1 MKNKTIAII
10 TFIIILFDFL
20 LTLIIVGYQSNL
32 LAIAAIIFAITKMNS
47 KQDITKYLSYFI
59 IIISVILIGYNTTQ
73 KKYYV
78 TKVDNK
84 NIKIEV
90 PNFIIKKG
98 KNQFKVI
105 FKDNATKNIKKYLNN
120 LSSENCNTKAY
131 YDKKQN
137 ISLINY
143 YVNENNEINFKI
155 VSGKYCD
162 SYKKETYNNYVPIKE
177 LRRKYSKKE
186 SIKDGYY
193 VRENNKIYNKNTLKE
208 FFNKVE
214 KNKTAFLRIIDVN
227 ELDQVTVTDI
237 TYKNNKFEIEYD
249 NTRDTKVNPSTS
261 YYKIYKNLGIKNNNL
276 YAYIDEYGDG
286 LNLGYVE

>member
-20 LTLIIVGYQSNL
+20 LTLLIVGYQSNL

-78 TKVDNK
+78 TKVGNK

-90 PNFIIKKG
+90 PNFTIKKG

-155 VSGKYCD
+155 VSGKFCD

>member
-78 TKVDNK
+78 TKVGNK

-155 VSGKYCD
+155 VSGKFCD

-276 YAYIDEYGDG
+276 YAYIEEYGDG

>member
-20 LTLIIVGYQSNL
+20 LTLLIVGYQSNL

-78 TKVDNK
+78 TKVGNK

>member
-78 TKVDNK
+78 TKVGNK

-155 VSGKYCD
+155 VSGKFCD
-162 SYKKETYNNYVPIKE
+162 SYKKETYNNYVAIKE

-193 VRENNKIYNKNTLKE
+193 VRENNKIYNKNTLNE

-214 KNKTAFLRIIDVN
+214 KKKTAFLRIIDVN

>member
-155 VSGKYCD
+155 VSGKFCD

-214 KNKTAFLRIIDVN
+214 KKKTAFLRIIDVN

-249 NTRDTKVNPSTS
+249 NTRDTKINPSTS

-276 YAYIDEYGDG
+276 YAYIEEYGDG

>member
-20 LTLIIVGYQSNL
+20 LTLLIVGYQSNL

-59 IIISVILIGYNTTQ
+59 IIISVILIGYNITQ

-78 TKVDNK
+78 TKVGNK

-155 VSGKYCD
+155 VSGKFCD

-276 YAYIDEYGDG
+276 YAYIEEYGDG

>member
-47 KQDITKYLSYFI
+47 KQDITKYISYFI

-78 TKVDNK
+78 TKVGNK

-90 PNFIIKKG
+90 PNFIVKKG

-155 VSGKYCD
+155 VSGKFCD
-162 SYKKETYNNYVPIKE
+162 SYKKETYNNYVAIKE

-214 KNKTAFLRIIDVN
+214 KKKTAFLRIIDVN

>member
-20 LTLIIVGYQSNL
+20 LTLLIVGYQSNL

-59 IIISVILIGYNTTQ
+59 IIISVILIGYNITQ

-78 TKVDNK
+78 TKVGNK

-155 VSGKYCD
+155 VSGKFCD
-162 SYKKETYNNYVPIKE
+162 SYKKETYNNYVAIKE

-214 KNKTAFLRIIDVN
+214 KKKTAFLRIIDVN

>member
-78 TKVDNK
+78 TKVGNK

-177 LRRKYSKKE
+177 LSRKYSKIE

-193 VRENNKIYNKNTLKE
+193 VRENNKIYNKNTLNE
-208 FFNKVE
+208 F
-214 KNKTAFLRIIDVN
+214 
-227 ELDQVTVTDI
+227 
-237 TYKNNKFEIEYD
+237 
-249 NTRDTKVNPSTS
+249 
-261 YYKIYKNLGIKNNNL
+261 
-276 YAYIDEYGDG
+276 
-286 LNLGYVE
+286 

>member
-1 MKNKTIAII
+1 MKNKAIAII

-20 LTLIIVGYQSNL
+20 LTLLIVGYQSNL

-78 TKVDNK
+78 TKVGNK

-162 SYKKETYNNYVPIKE
+162 SYKKETYNNYVAIKE

-214 KNKTAFLRIIDVN
+214 KKKTAFLRIIDVN

>member
-1 MKNKTIAII
+1 MKNKTITII

-59 IIISVILIGYNTTQ
+59 IIISVILIGYNITQ

-78 TKVDNK
+78 TKVGNK

-155 VSGKYCD
+155 VSGKFCD

-249 NTRDTKVNPSTS
+249 NTRDTKINPSTS

-276 YAYIDEYGDG
+276 YAYIEEYGDG

>member
-20 LTLIIVGYQSNL
+20 FTLIIVGYQSNL

-214 KNKTAFLRIIDVN
+214 KKKTAFLRIIDVN

>member
-20 LTLIIVGYQSNL
+20 FTLIIVGYQSNL

-78 TKVDNK
+78 TKVGNK

-90 PNFIIKKG
+90 PNFTIKKG

-214 KNKTAFLRIIDVN
+214 KKKTAFLRIIDVN

-249 NTRDTKVNPSTS
+249 NTRDTKINPSTS

-276 YAYIDEYGDG
+276 YAYIEEYGDG

>member
-78 TKVDNK
+78 TKVGNK

-162 SYKKETYNNYVPIKE
+162 SYKKETYNNYVAIKE

-249 NTRDTKVNPSTS
+249 NTRDTKINPSTS

-276 YAYIDEYGDG
+276 YAYIEEYGDG

>member
-78 TKVDNK
+78 TKVGNK

-90 PNFIIKKG
+90 PNFVIKKG

-162 SYKKETYNNYVPIKE
+162 SYKKETYNNYVAIKE
-177 LRRKYSKKE
+177 VSRKYSKKE

-193 VRENNKIYNKNTLKE
+193 VRENNKIYNKNTLTE

-214 KNKTAFLRIIDVN
+214 KKKTAFLRIIDVN
-227 ELDQVTVTDI
+227 ELDQVTITDI

-276 YAYIDEYGDG
+276 YAYIEEYGDG

>member
-20 LTLIIVGYQSNL
+20 LTLLIVGYQSNL

-59 IIISVILIGYNTTQ
+59 IIISVILIGYNITQ

-78 TKVDNK
+78 TKVGNK

-98 KNQFKVI
+98 KNQFKVL

-177 LRRKYSKKE
+177 LSRKYSKIE

>member
-59 IIISVILIGYNTTQ
+59 IIISVILIGYNITQ

-78 TKVDNK
+78 TKVGNK

-155 VSGKYCD
+155 VSGKFCD
-162 SYKKETYNNYVPIKE
+162 SYKKETYNNYVAIKE

-249 NTRDTKVNPSTS
+249 NTRDTKINPSTS

-276 YAYIDEYGDG
+276 YAYIEEYGDG

>member
-59 IIISVILIGYNTTQ
+59 IITSVILIGYNTTQ

-78 TKVDNK
+78 TKVGNK

-105 FKDNATKNIKKYLNN
+105 FKDNATKNINKYLNN

-155 VSGKYCD
+155 VSGKFCD
-162 SYKKETYNNYVPIKE
+162 SYKKETYNNYVAIKE

>member
-78 TKVDNK
+78 TKVGNK

-90 PNFIIKKG
+90 PNFIVKKG

-155 VSGKYCD
+155 VSGKFCD

-193 VRENNKIYNKNTLKE
+193 VRENNKIYNKNTLNE

>member
-78 TKVDNK
+78 TKVGNK

-90 PNFIIKKG
+90 PNFIVKKG

-155 VSGKYCD
+155 VSGKFCD

>member
-78 TKVDNK
+78 TKVGNK

-98 KNQFKVI
+98 KNQFKVM

-155 VSGKYCD
+155 VSGKFCD
-162 SYKKETYNNYVPIKE
+162 SYKKETYNNYVAIKE

-276 YAYIDEYGDG
+276 YAYIEEYGDG

>member
-78 TKVDNK
+78 TKVGNK

-90 PNFIIKKG
+90 PNFIIQKG

-155 VSGKYCD
+155 VSGKFCD

-214 KNKTAFLRIIDVN
+214 KKKTAFLRIIDVN

-249 NTRDTKVNPSTS
+249 NTRDTKINPSTS